1 MKKTILLLVN
11 FCIIFSAYANPEK
24 EYKKI
29 IEQYDIADEAKAVPR
44 NSPAEFL
51 ETALDNNKLLA
62 KFIKD
67 IQKNKGAEKE
77 AIQKTAELPRFYPQY
92 DPTIIADM
100 QGFCDTLLAN
110 MGIAELGI
118 NCSLHVVQSEEIN
131 AYTAL
136 TENGFAMCLTSSLL
150 TQRGISYNI
159 LMGYIAHEFAHGAL
173 MHHIRR
179 FYANA
184 KEYRKQRLLGNIA
197 IAVNAAAAGA
207 EAYAAA
213 QGVQPSGTDYG
224 AVVNDIEQEIKTS
237 THKYFFEYSREQEYE
252 ADLFAF
258 RFLENFGCG
267 EDFINGL
274 RILGAQQ
281 YDSIYS
287 EYDDHPTIQSR
298 INFIKFVQ
306 QHPELG
312 NKKK

>member
-1 MKKTILLLVN
+1 
-11 FCIIFSAYANPEK
+11 
-24 EYKKI
+24 
-29 IEQYDIADEAKAVPR
+29 
-44 NSPAEFL
+44 
-51 ETALDNNKLLA
+51 
-62 KFIKD
+62 
-67 IQKNKGAEKE
+67 
-77 AIQKTAELPRFYPQY
+77 
-92 DPTIIADM
+92 M

-213 QGVQPSGTDYG
+213 QGV
-224 AVVNDIEQEIKTS
+224 
-237 THKYFFEYSREQEYE
+237 
-252 ADLFAF
+252 
-258 RFLENFGCG
+258 
-267 EDFINGL
+267 
-274 RILGAQQ
+274 
-281 YDSIYS
+281 
-287 EYDDHPTIQSR
+287 
-298 INFIKFVQ
+298 
-306 QHPELG
+306 
-312 NKKK
+312 